1 MMRFVAALSR
11 VTITLLMVLAAL
23 VGGGW
28 MWVRYEMDPWT
39 RDGRVRADIV
49 KVAPDVSGLV
59 TDVLVHD
66 NETVKR
72 GQVLFVIDQ
81 PRYQLALAQ
90 ADAAIANARAALDE
104 AIREDR
110 RNHGLGTLVST
121 EVMQQGVAK
130 VEQLRAALALAQAN
144 RNLAGLNLERT
155 MVRALVDGIV
165 TNVRLHPGDY
175 LTAGSTAMALVDTE
189 SLHVD
194 GYIEESRLPAIRVG
208 DPAQVWLMGVGEP
221 VLGHV
226 ESFDAAVA
234 DPERR
239 PDPEEVADINQ
250 TFSWVRL
257 DVRIPVRIAI
267 DHVPNGLSLISGR
280 TATVVIKPRSAV
292 PVVPRSYFF
301 PW

>member
-1 MMRFVAALSR
+1 MIRFVALFSR

-23 VGGGW
+23 AGGAW

-49 KVAPDVSGLV
+49 EVAPDVSGLV
-59 TDVLVHD
+59 IDVLVHD
-66 NETVKR
+66 NQTVKC

-90 ADAAIANARAALDE
+90 ADAAIASARAGLDE

-110 RNHGLGTLVST
+110 RNHALGSLVST
-121 EVMQQGVAK
+121 EVTQQGLAK
-130 VEQLRAALALAQAN
+130 VEQLRAALAQAQAN
-144 RNLAGLNLERT
+144 RNVAVLNLERT

-175 LTAGSTAMALVDTE
+175 LTTGRTAMALVDTG

-194 GYIEESRLPAIRVG
+194 GYFEESRLPAIRVG

-226 ESFDAAVA
+226 DSLVAAVA
-234 DPERR
+234 DRERR
-239 PDPEEVADINQ
+239 PDPEQVADVNP

-257 DVRIPVRIAI
+257 DQRIPVRIAI
-267 DHVPNGLSLISGR
+267 DHIPTGLRLISGR
-280 TATVVIKPRSAV
+280 TATVVIQPRSAL
-292 PVVPRSYFF
+292 PVVRRSFFF